1 MELNSSDLG
10 AVVEN
15 RGRVI
20 DHKDLGNDRKSLEEF
35 ERGKNMIWC
44 TLSSFYF
51 QIFQSFKNST
61 KKYPSPL
68 FRFTNFL
75 PFATFA
81 VYLEEYIMICWK

>member
-35 ERGKNMIWC
+35 ERGKNMI
-44 TLSSFYF
+44 
-51 QIFQSFKNST
+51 
-61 KKYPSPL
+61 
-68 FRFTNFL
+68 
-75 PFATFA
+75 
-81 VYLEEYIMICWK
+81 